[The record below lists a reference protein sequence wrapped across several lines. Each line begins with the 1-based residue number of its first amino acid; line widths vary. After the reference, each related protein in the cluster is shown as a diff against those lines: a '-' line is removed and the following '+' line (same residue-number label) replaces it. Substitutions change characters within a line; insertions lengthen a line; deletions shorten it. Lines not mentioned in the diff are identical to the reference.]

1 MVGERFQT
9 VRYLVMFVLAF
20 MTNATGNEEERYSGD
35 IVMDYINAYSK
46 KIKSELEIKRRVHGL
61 RYFGDDKIYDGKI
74 HVISLG
80 FSIDKRMP
88 YKTARE
94 LFYKIVDG
102 LLSHLNQESL
112 GEYFYHYPLTYDDLW
127 FSLSFDYEDKG
138 LLKNGDISDIYIF
151 EKKIM
156 YFVVKREELSD
167 GFNFSEL
174 APGICTLEGS
184 SEKTTAYTRPLP
196 EKGDDLDLLL
206 HKK

>member
-1 MVGERFQT
+1 MKKAISTILF
-9 VRYLVMFVLAF
+9 LAVF
-20 MTNATGNEEERYSGD
+20 MTNLIGNEKERYSGD
-35 IVMDYINAYSK
+35 IVMDYINSYSK
-46 KIKSELEIKRRVHGL
+46 KIKSELGIKNRMYGL

-88 YKTARE
+88 YKASRE

-127 FSLSFDYEDKG
+127 ISLSFDYEGKG
-138 LLKNGDISDIYIF
+138 ILKNGDVSRIYIF
-151 EKKIM
+151 EKEIL
-156 YFVVKREELSD
+156 YFVVEREELPD
-167 GFNFSEL
+167 GFKFSEL
-174 APGICTLEGS
+174 APGICTLEGP
-184 SEKTTAYTRPLP
+184 SEKTAAYTRPLP
-196 EKGDDLDLLL
+196 EKGDDLDRLP